1 MSGVQTAVNQF
12 MPAGIPGDVVTD
24 HPSSVM
30 TRTLNSAGIAQTFG
44 YAYTESATDGYAQV
58 GGSGSFAG
66 ILIQPRTHANSGSI
80 DGSDALGVRF
90 SLADEKNAQLLRMGA
105 VNVQFGEQLGTLTAS
120 QSTTTLTVTAASNGL
135 KLGVGMV
142 IKNAAGSSIIGAI
155 TALGTG
161 TGGTGTYTVS
171 TSATVASVGM
181 TAYSTAN
188 TTAKKG
194 DAVLFSTANGSI
206 SFTEKTATFVAS
218 QSTTVLTVASISAG
232 SIGVGSVILDSTGAS
247 IGTVISL
254 GTGVGGAGTYNMS
267 TSATVGSATFT
278 AASVAPLGKKF
289 IPNAEVAYRDMT
301 AAGVAIVR
309 IVGV

>member
-1 MSGVQTAVNQF
+1 MAGVQTAVNQF
-12 MPAGIPGDVVTD
+12 MPLGIPGDVVTD

-30 TRTLNSAGIAQTFG
+30 TRTLDSNSVAQTFG
-44 YAYTESATDGYAQV
+44 YAFTESATDGYAQV
-58 GGSGSFAG
+58 GGTGAFAG
-66 ILIQPRTHANSGSI
+66 ILIQPRTHASSGAI

-90 SLADEKNAQLLRMGA
+90 SLADEKVGQLLRMGA

-120 QSTTTLTVTAASNGL
+120 QSTTTLTVTAVSTGL
-135 KLGVGMV
+135 KLGIGTV
-142 IKNAAGSSIIGAI
+142 IKNAAGSSTIGVI

-161 TGGTGTYTVS
+161 TGGTGTYTLS

-181 TAYSTAN
+181 TAYATSA

-194 DAVLFSTANGSI
+194 DAVLYDTANGAI
-206 SFTEKTATFVAS
+206 SFTERTASFTAS
-218 QSTTVLTVASISAG
+218 QSTTTLTVAAITAG
-232 SIGVGSVILDSTGAS
+232 SIGVGTVVLDSTGAS
-247 IGTVISL
+247 IGTVIAL
-254 GTGVGGAGTYNMS
+254 GTGVGGVGTYTMS

-278 AASVAPLGKKF
+278 AASVAPVGKKF